1 MLKVNT
7 MIENGTLKIFDSC
20 INLRKEILDYKFPE
34 RTIEGKT
41 KANGEKPMDKN
52 NHAINAMEFLVM
64 ETPDNLKVLENKAYD
79 EFGHEYSKNDM
90 NFFKKKKEQFNNPYV
105 EGYVPWNNKKEKQS
119 TMEDIF
125 IGTGNLEDILW

>member
-7 MIENGTLKIFDSC
+7 MIENGTLKIFDTC

-52 NHAINAMEFLVM
+52 NHAINAMEFLIM
-64 ETPDNLKVLENKAYD
+64 ETPDNFKVLENKAYD
-79 EFGHEYSKNDM
+79 EFGHEYSKSDM
-90 NFFKKKKEQFNNPYV
+90 NYFKKSKETITNPYAV
-105 EGYVPWNNKKEKQS
+105 GYVPWTGRKRKNKYQWKTFS
-119 TMEDIF
+119 
-125 IGTGNLEDILW
+125 